1 MNGKTRPVLAI
12 MAAASL
18 WGFIG
23 LFSYILMF
31 YGFSPVQVIAVRTI
45 AGALF
50 MTAFLLVRSPTL
62 LKINLRDI
70 WMFIGTGI
78 ISVVLFNLFYLTTFT
93 LSSLS
98 VAVMLLYTAPV
109 FVMLLSLLL
118 FKERLTFSKILALCS
133 TISGCLFLSGML
145 TGSWQCP
152 PEAFFTGILSGFGY
166 ALYSIFSKYAL
177 VKYNSATI
185 SVWTFYMASLPLLP
199 FCQADVMLTAF
210 ALIPETAGAAAGI
223 SILCTVLPYLLYT
236 YGLKYVEAGYA
247 SILAML
253 EPVVG
258 CLTGLLLLGETFTSA
273 KAAGFFFILAAIV
286 ILNSGSIFKRGTEK

>member
-50 MTAFLLVRSPTL
+50 MTAFLLMRSPVL

-145 TGSWQCP
+145 TGNWQCP
-152 PEAFFTGILSGFGY
+152 QEAFFTGILSGFGY

-199 FCQADVMLTAF
+199 FCQPEVMLTAF
-210 ALIPETAGAAAGI
+210 ALIPETAAAAAGI

-286 ILNSGSIFKRGTEK
+286 ILNSGSIFKRGAKK

>member
-1 MNGKTRPVLAI
+1 MNGKLRPVLAI
-12 MAAASL
+12 MAAACL

-23 LFSYILMF
+23 WFSYVLMF
-31 YGFSPVQVIAVRTI
+31 YGFSPLQVTAVRTVI
-45 AGALF
+45 GAVF
-50 MTAFLLVRSPTL
+50 MTVLLLIRSPQL
-62 LKINLRDI
+62 LKIRLRDI

-78 ISVVLFNLFYLTTFT
+78 ISVVLFNLFYLITFS

-133 TISGCLFLSGML
+133 TILGCLFLSGIL
-145 TGSWQCP
+145 SGGWQCS
-152 PEAFFTGILSGFGY
+152 PEAFLTGILSGFGY

-177 VKYNSATI
+177 KKYNSATI
-185 SVWTFYMASLPLLP
+185 SVWTFYLASLPLLP
-199 FCQADVMLTAF
+199 FCQPDVMLSCFIYIPDTA
-210 ALIPETAGAAAGI
+210 LAAAGI

-258 CLTGLLLLGETFTSA
+258 CLIGLTVLGESFTTA
-273 KAAGFFFILAAIV
+273 KAAGLFCPLVFSLT
-286 ILNSGSIFKRGTEK
+286 LKSRSISKRGTEK

>member
-23 LFSYILMF
+23 WFSYVLMF
-31 YGFSPVQVIAVRTI
+31 YGFSPVQVTAVRTI
-45 AGALF
+45 ASSVF
-50 MTAFLLVRSPTL
+50 MTALLLLRSPQL
-62 LKINLRDI
+62 LKISPRDI

-78 ISVVLFNLFYLTTFT
+78 FSVLFFNLFYLLTFT
-93 LSSLS
+93 FSSLS

-145 TGSWQCP
+145 TGGWQCP
-152 PEAFFTGILSGFGY
+152 PEAFLTGILSGFGY

-177 VKYNSATI
+177 VRYDSATI
-185 SVWTFYMASLPLLP
+185 SVWTFYLASLPLLP
-199 FCQADVMLTAF
+199 FCQPDEMLSCFIYIPDTA
-210 ALIPETAGAAAGI
+210 LAAAGI
-223 SILCTVLPYLLYT
+223 SILCTVIPYLLYT
-236 YGLKYVEAGYA
+236 YGLKYVDAGCA

-258 CLTGLLLLGETFTSA
+258 CLIGLTVLGESFTIA
-273 KAAGFFFILAAIV
+273 KAAGLFFILAAIV
-286 ILNSGSIFKRGTEK
+286 ILNSDSLLAKGGK

>member
-50 MTAFLLVRSPTL
+50 MTAFLIVHSPAL

-78 ISVVLFNLFYLTTFT
+78 ISVVLFNLFYLTTFM

-133 TISGCLFLSGML
+133 TIQAACFYRACL
-145 TGSWQCP
+145 P
-152 PEAFFTGILSGFGY
+152 
-166 ALYSIFSKYAL
+166 
-177 VKYNSATI
+177 
-185 SVWTFYMASLPLLP
+185 
-199 FCQADVMLTAF
+199 
-210 ALIPETAGAAAGI
+210 AAG
-223 SILCTVLPYLLYT
+223 SARRKPFLQAYFPV
-236 YGLKYVEAGYA
+236 
-247 SILAML
+247 LAML
-253 EPVVG
+253 CTAFSANMHLLNIIRQPFPSG
-258 CLTGLLLLGETFTSA
+258 LFIWRLCLCCRFASWRLC
-273 KAAGFFFILAAIV
+273 
-286 ILNSGSIFKRGTEK
+286 

>member
-50 MTAFLLVRSPTL
+50 MTAFLLVRSPAL
-62 LKINLRDI
+62 LKINPRDI

-118 FKERLTFSKILALCS
+118 FREQLTFSKILALCS

-145 TGSWQCP
+145 TGTWQCP
-152 PEAFFTGILSGFGY
+152 PEAFFTGILSGFG
-166 ALYSIFSKYAL
+166 
-177 VKYNSATI
+177 SARRK
-185 SVWTFYMASLPLLP
+185 P
-199 FCQADVMLTAF
+199 FLQVF
-210 ALIPETAGAAAGI
+210 FP
-223 SILCTVLPYLLYT
+223 V
-236 YGLKYVEAGYA
+236 
-247 SILAML
+247 LAML
-253 EPVVG
+253 YTAFSANMRLLNIIRQPFPSG
-258 CLTGLLLLGETFTSA
+258 LFIWRLCLCCRSA
-273 KAAGFFFILAAIV
+273 SRMLC
-286 ILNSGSIFKRGTEK
+286 

>member
-50 MTAFLLVRSPTL
+50 MTAFLLVRSPAL

-78 ISVVLFNLFYLTTFT
+78 ISVVLFNLFYLTTFM

-199 FCQADVMLTAF
+199 FCQPDVMLTAF

-286 ILNSGSIFKRGTEK
+286 ILNSGSIFKRGTEQ

>member
-1 MNGKTRPVLAI
+1 
-12 MAAASL
+12 
-18 WGFIG
+18 
-23 LFSYILMF
+23 MF

-45 AGALF
+45 AGAVF
-50 MTAFLLVRSPTL
+50 MTALLLLRSPQL
-62 LKINLRDI
+62 LKIIPRDI

-78 ISVVLFNLFYLTTFT
+78 FSVLFFNLFYLLTFT
-93 LSSLS
+93 FSSLS
-98 VAVMLLYTAPV
+98 VAVMLLYTAPA

-199 FCQADVMLTAF
+199 FCQPDVMLSCFIYIPDTA
-210 ALIPETAGAAAGI
+210 LAAAGI
-223 SILCTVLPYLLYT
+223 SILCTVMPYLLYT
-236 YGLKYVEAGYA
+236 YGLKYVDAGHA

-258 CLTGLLLLGETFTSA
+258 CLIGLTALGENFTSA
-273 KAAGFFFILAAIV
+273 KAAGLFFILAAIV
-286 ILNSGSIFKRGTEK
+286 ILNSGSLFKRGNEL

>member
-1 MNGKTRPVLAI
+1 MNGKLRPVLAI
-12 MAAASL
+12 MAAACL

-23 LFSYILMF
+23 WFSYVLMF
-31 YGFSPVQVIAVRTI
+31 YGFSPLQVTAVRTVI
-45 AGALF
+45 GAVF
-50 MTAFLLVRSPTL
+50 MTVLLLIRSPQL
-62 LKINLRDI
+62 LKIRLRDI

-78 ISVVLFNLFYLTTFT
+78 ISVVLFNLFYLITFS

-109 FVMLLSLLL
+109 FVMLLSVLL
-118 FKERLTFSKILALCS
+118 FKERLTKGKLLALAS
-133 TISGCLFLSGML
+133 TVTGCLFLSGII
-145 TGSWQCP
+145 TGSWQCS
-152 PEAFFTGILSGFGY
+152 PEAFITGILSGFGY

-177 VKYNSATI
+177 VRYDSATI
-185 SVWTFYMASLPLLP
+185 SVWTFYLASLPLLP
-199 FCQADVMLTAF
+199 FCLPDEMLSCFIYIPDTAV
-210 ALIPETAGAAAGI
+210 AAAGI
-223 SILCTVLPYLLYT
+223 SILCTVIPYLLYT
-236 YGLKYVEAGYA
+236 YGLKYVDAGCA

>member
-1 MNGKTRPVLAI
+1 
-12 MAAASL
+12 
-18 WGFIG
+18 
-23 LFSYILMF
+23 
-31 YGFSPVQVIAVRTI
+31 
-45 AGALF
+45 
-50 MTAFLLVRSPTL
+50 
-62 LKINLRDI
+62 
-70 WMFIGTGI
+70 
-78 ISVVLFNLFYLTTFT
+78 
-93 LSSLS
+93 
-98 VAVMLLYTAPV
+98 MLLYTAPV

-133 TISGCLFLSGML
+133 TISGCPFLSGML

-152 PEAFFTGILSGFGY
+152 PGAFFTGILSGFGY

-199 FCQADVMLTAF
+199 FCQPDVMLTAF

-273 KAAGFFFILAAIV
+273 KAVGFFFILAAIV
-286 ILNSGSIFKRGTEK
+286 ILNSGSIFKRGTAK

>member
-1 MNGKTRPVLAI
+1 

-50 MTAFLLVRSPTL
+50 MTAFLLMRSPAL

-199 FCQADVMLTAF
+199 FCQADAMLDCF
-210 ALIPETAGAAAGI
+210 IYIPDTLMAAAGI

-236 YGLKYVEAGYA
+236 YGLKYVEAGYL
-247 SILAML
+247 SLIHIS
-253 EPVVG
+253 EP
-258 CLTGLLLLGETFTSA
+258 T
-273 KAAGFFFILAAIV
+273 
-286 ILNSGSIFKRGTEK
+286 RPY

>member
-12 MAAASL
+12 MAAACL

-23 LFSYILMF
+23 WFSYVLMF
-31 YGFSPVQVIAVRTI
+31 YGFSPLQVTAVRTVI
-45 AGALF
+45 GAVF
-50 MTAFLLVRSPTL
+50 MTVLLLIRSPQL
-62 LKINLRDI
+62 LKIRLRDI

-78 ISVVLFNLFYLTTFT
+78 ISVVLFNLFYLITFS

-109 FVMLLSLLL
+109 FVMLLSVLL
-118 FKERLTFSKILALCS
+118 FKERLTKGKLLALAS
-133 TISGCLFLSGML
+133 TVTGCLFLSGII
-145 TGSWQCP
+145 TGSWQCS
-152 PEAFFTGILSGFGY
+152 PEAFITGILSGFGY

-177 VKYNSATI
+177 VRYDSATI
-185 SVWTFYMASLPLLP
+185 SVWTFYLASLPLLP
-199 FCQADVMLTAF
+199 FCQPDVMLTAF
-210 ALIPETAGAAAGI
+210 ALIPETSGAAAGI

-286 ILNSGSIFKRGTEK
+286 ILNNGSIFKRGTEK

>member
-1 MNGKTRPVLAI
+1 MNSKTRPVLAI
-12 MAAASL
+12 MAAACL

-23 LFSYILMF
+23 WFSYVLMF
-31 YGFSPVQVIAVRTI
+31 YGFSPLQVTAVRTVI
-45 AGALF
+45 GAVF
-50 MTAFLLVRSPTL
+50 MTVLLLIRSPQL
-62 LKINLRDI
+62 LKIRLRDI

-78 ISVVLFNLFYLTTFT
+78 ISVVLFNLFYLITFS

-109 FVMLLSLLL
+109 FVMLLSVLL
-118 FKERLTFSKILALCS
+118 FKERLTKGKLLALAS
-133 TISGCLFLSGML
+133 TVTGCLFLSGII

-177 VKYNSATI
+177 QKYKSATI

-199 FCQADVMLTAF
+199 FCQPDVMLTAF

-223 SILCTVLPYLLYT
+223 SILCTVIPYLLYT
-236 YGLKYVEAGYA
+236 YGLNTLKPGMLPYWQCW
-247 SILAML
+247 SPLLA
-253 EPVVG
+253 V
-258 CLTGLLLLGETFTSA
+258 
-273 KAAGFFFILAAIV
+273 
-286 ILNSGSIFKRGTEK
+286 

>member
-1 MNGKTRPVLAI
+1 MNGKLRPVLAI

-23 LFSYILMF
+23 WFSYVLMF
-31 YGFSPVQVIAVRTI
+31 YGFSPVQVTAVRTI
-45 AGALF
+45 AGAVF
-50 MTAFLLVRSPTL
+50 MTALLLLRSPQL
-62 LKINLRDI
+62 LKIIPRDI

-78 ISVVLFNLFYLTTFT
+78 FSVLFFNLFYLLTFT
-93 LSSLS
+93 FSSLS
-98 VAVMLLYTAPV
+98 VAVMLLYTAPA
-109 FVMLLSLLL
+109 FVMLLSVLL
-118 FKERLTFSKILALCS
+118 FKERLTKGKLLALAS
-133 TISGCLFLSGML
+133 TVTGCLFLSGII
-145 TGSWQCP
+145 TGGWQCP
-152 PEAFFTGILSGFGY
+152 PEAFLTGILSGFGY

-177 VKYNSATI
+177 QKYNSATI
-185 SVWTFYMASLPLLP
+185 SVWTFYLASLPLLP
-199 FCQADVMLTAF
+199 FCQPDVMLSCFIYIPDTA
-210 ALIPETAGAAAGI
+210 LAAAGI
-223 SILCTVLPYLLYT
+223 SILCTVMPYLLYT

-286 ILNSGSIFKRGTEK
+286 ILNSGSIFKRGTAK

>member
-1 MNGKTRPVLAI
+1 

-50 MTAFLLVRSPTL
+50 MTAFLIVRSPAL

-145 TGSWQCP
+145 
-152 PEAFFTGILSGFGY
+152 I
-166 ALYSIFSKYAL
+166 KYAL

-199 FCQADVMLTAF
+199 FCQPEVMLTAF
-210 ALIPETAGAAAGI
+210 ALIPETAGSAAGI

-286 ILNSGSIFKRGTEK
+286 ILNNGSIFKRGSAK

>member
-1 MNGKTRPVLAI
+1 

-31 YGFSPVQVIAVRTI
+31 YDFSPVQVIAVRTI

-50 MTAFLLVRSPTL
+50 MTAFLLMRSPAL

-78 ISVVLFNLFYLTTFT
+78 ISVVLFNLFYLTTFM

-133 TISGCLFLSGML
+133 TISGCLFYRA
-145 TGSWQCP
+145 C
-152 PEAFFTGILSGFGY
+152 
-166 ALYSIFSKYAL
+166 
-177 VKYNSATI
+177 
-185 SVWTFYMASLPLLP
+185 LP
-199 FCQADVMLTAF
+199 
-210 ALIPETAGAAAGI
+210 AAG
-223 SILCTVLPYLLYT
+223 SARRKPFYRYSFRFWLCFVQHFQQIC
-236 YGLKYVEAGYA
+236 A
-247 SILAML
+247 
-253 EPVVG
+253 
-258 CLTGLLLLGETFTSA
+258 C
-273 KAAGFFFILAAIV
+273 
-286 ILNSGSIFKRGTEK
+286 

>member
-1 MNGKTRPVLAI
+1 MNGKLRPVLAI
-12 MAAASL
+12 MAAACL

-23 LFSYILMF
+23 WFSYVLMF
-31 YGFSPVQVIAVRTI
+31 YGFSPLQVTAVRTVI
-45 AGALF
+45 GAVF
-50 MTAFLLVRSPTL
+50 MTVLLLIRSPQL
-62 LKINLRDI
+62 LKIRLRDI

-78 ISVVLFNLFYLTTFT
+78 ISVVLFNLFYLITFS

-109 FVMLLSLLL
+109 FVMLLSVLL
-118 FKERLTFSKILALCS
+118 FKERLTKGKLLALAS
-133 TISGCLFLSGML
+133 TVTGCLFLSGII
-145 TGSWQCP
+145 TGSWQCS
-152 PEAFFTGILSGFGY
+152 PEAFITGILSGFGY

-177 VKYNSATI
+177 VRYDSATI
-185 SVWTFYMASLPLLP
+185 SVWTFYLASLPLLP
-199 FCQADVMLTAF
+199 FCQPDEMLNCFIYIPDTAV
-210 ALIPETAGAAAGI
+210 AAAGI
-223 SILCTVLPYLLYT
+223 SILCTVIPYLLYT
-236 YGLKYVEAGYA
+236 YGLKYVDAGCA

-286 ILNSGSIFKRGTEK
+286 ILNSGSIFKRRTKK

>member
-1 MNGKTRPVLAI
+1 LNGKTRPVLAI

-50 MTAFLLVRSPTL
+50 MTAFLLMRSPAF

-78 ISVVLFNLFYLTTFT
+78 ISVVLFNLFYLTTFM

-109 FVMLLSLLL
+109 FVMLLSVLL
-118 FKERLTFSKILALCS
+118 FKERLTKCKLLALAS
-133 TISGCLFLSGML
+133 TVTGCLFLSGII
-145 TGSWQCP
+145 TGSWQCS
-152 PEAFFTGILSGFGY
+152 PEAFITGILSGFGY

-177 VKYNSATI
+177 VRYDSATI
-185 SVWTFYMASLPLLP
+185 SVWTFYLASLPLLP
-199 FCQADVMLTAF
+199 FCRPDEMLSCFIYIPDTAV
-210 ALIPETAGAAAGI
+210 AAAGI
-223 SILCTVLPYLLYT
+223 SILCTVIPYLLYT
-236 YGLKYVEAGYA
+236 YGLKYVDAGCA

-258 CLTGLLLLGETFTSA
+258 CLIGLTVLGETFTTA
-273 KAAGFFFILAAIV
+273 KAAGLFFILAAIV
-286 ILNSGSIFKRGTEK
+286 ILNSGSLLAKGGK